1 MTNDARQIAIMNLAA
16 DAPLTTKLDA
26 ELNQFKKTLDYTP
39 PATANKPPILPP
51 QSPATSRRHANQD
64 SADQVPLIHPKWYG
78 GIPDVVEDAIVI
90 RQNHH
95 QPTTIMKRS
104 TTLIKLAAALSL
116 TLGLSFA
123 SAATPEQEATFVAS
137 YKKALESNDVKAL
150 AKFLLTDGAEEETIE
165 FFKMMMELEPGAKI
179 ESIELVKPTAE
190 EAAKFAKPMAMPNG
204 KNYKMPVT
212 PYKQLV
218 IKTATKSADGSGSST
233 SKSPVAEKGGKLVI
247 PVPVP
252 VK

>member
-1 MTNDARQIAIMNLAA
+1 
-16 DAPLTTKLDA
+16 
-26 ELNQFKKTLDYTP
+26 
-39 PATANKPPILPP
+39 
-51 QSPATSRRHANQD
+51 
-64 SADQVPLIHPKWYG
+64 
-78 GIPDVVEDAIVI
+78 
-90 RQNHH
+90 
-95 QPTTIMKRS
+95 MKRS

-116 TLGLSFA
+116 TLGLSFS

-137 YKKALESNDVKAL
+137 YKKALEANDVKTL

-165 FFKMMMELEPGAKI
+165 FFTMMMELEPGSKI

-218 IKTATKSADGSGSST
+218 IKIVTKTADSSGSST
-233 SKSPVAEKGGKLVI
+233 SKSPVAEKNGKLVI